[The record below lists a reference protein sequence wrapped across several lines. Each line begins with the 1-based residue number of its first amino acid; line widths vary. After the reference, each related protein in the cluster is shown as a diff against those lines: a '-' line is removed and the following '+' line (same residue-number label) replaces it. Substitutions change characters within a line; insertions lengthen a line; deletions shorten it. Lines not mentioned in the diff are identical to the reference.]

1 MPHLVEHIENGM
13 LLYDD
18 GPDDIDEDAERDAD
32 SLAEDIAWERY
43 QEERAQQKQDTYVH
57 EQEDKQ

>member
-13 LLYDD
+13 LLYDETN
-18 GPDDIDEDAERDAD
+18 DIDEDAERDAD

-43 QEERAQQKQDTYVH
+43 QEEREQRERDTYVQ
-57 EQEDKQ
+57 EQENKQ

>member
-18 GPDDIDEDAERDAD
+18 EPDDIDEDAERDAD
-32 SLAEDIAWERY
+32 SLAEDIAWEEY
-43 QEERAQQKQDTYVH
+43 IEERAQRKQDTYVR

>member
-1 MPHLVEHIENGM
+1 MPHLVKHIENGM

-43 QEERAQQKQDTYVH
+43 QEERARN
-57 EQEDKQ
+57 EQENKQ